1 MALSSCD
8 TMYHDGI
15 VFHAAWSS
23 VAPNTVPMIGFC
35 VAAATRVS
43 ATGTSAAKS
52 SWNFAGVD
60 VEKTGLVG
68 SESGAE
74 LRGIALAERA
84 DRLAGPGPARRAL
97 DRLLPA

>member
-15 VFHAAWSS
+15 VFHAAWSTDE
-23 VAPNTVPMIGFC
+23 PNTLPMIGFC

-52 SWNFAGVD
+52 SWNRAG
-60 VEKTGLVG
+60 
-68 SESGAE
+68 SM
-74 LRGIALAERA
+74 
-84 DRLAGPGPARRAL
+84 
-97 DRLLPA
+97 